1 MGTGGGR
8 PTFNPASI
16 GTAKPVTIAALTL
29 GGPSAQNYYLTSTT
43 TATTG
48 SILALR
54 VTPTI
59 TVANKTYDKTTAAT
73 VTSCTLSAQAGVADA
88 IALVW
93 DANPLGDAIVGY
105 WVLVGTAP
113 DDYQQI
119 FDAGPHSYFFYP
131 NPVPGQQYFF
141 AVSAYND
148 TGISPI
154 AEISGSSP
162 QATIPSGDAVAC
174 AGTPAFDT
182 QGIGPSKTVTAS
194 GLTLTGAAS
203 TNYTLSTTTAT
214 TTAAI
219 TGATLT
225 PSITAANR
233 TYDGTSAAAIGCPV
247 GGVVA
252 GDVVTC
258 SGTGNFD
265 SASAGIGK
273 TVTSSNLV
281 LSGPAAGNYTLS
293 TTGAITTASITTATL
308 TATVT
313 AASKTYDGTGATTA
327 TCAIGAGVISPDVV
341 SCATGAASFDSKLVG
356 TGKAVTGRGVKLG
369 GADAG
374 NYKQASTRAT
384 TTATISTAP

>member
-43 TATTG
+43 TATTA
-48 SILALR
+48 SILALS

-73 VTSCTLSAQAGVADA
+73 LTSCTLSAQAGVADA

-93 DANPLGDAIVGY
+93 DANPVGNAIAGY

-113 DDYQQI
+113 GDYQQI
-119 FDAGPHSYFFYP
+119 FDAGPHPYFFYP

-154 AEISGSSP
+154 TEISGSSP

-182 QGIGPSKTVTAS
+182 QGIGPSKTVTLTNLALS
-194 GLTLTGAAS
+194 GAQVSNYALSS
-203 TNYTLSTTTAT
+203 TTVTTTASI
-214 TTAAI
+214 TA
-219 TGATLT
+219 ATLT
-225 PSITAANR
+225 PAITAANK
-233 TYDGTSAAAIGCPV
+233 TYDGTS
-247 GGVVA
+247 
-252 GDVVTC
+252 
-258 SGTGNFD
+258 
-265 SASAGIGK
+265 
-273 TVTSSNLV
+273 
-281 LSGPAAGNYTLS
+281 
-293 TTGAITTASITTATL
+293 
-308 TATVT
+308 
-313 AASKTYDGTGATTA
+313 GATT
-327 TCAIGAGVISPDVV
+327 
-341 SCATGAASFDSKLVG
+341 
-356 TGKAVTGRGVKLG
+356 
-369 GADAG
+369 
-374 NYKQASTRAT
+374 
-384 TTATISTAP
+384 